1 MRLVACLAIM
11 AASFAA
17 QARTPGSNVGVTFD
31 RTEADFRHSDR
42 GRRTVHMKFTMT
54 NNGSGAVAILS
65 ARASCG

>member
-31 RTEADFRHSDR
+31 RTEADFGTVTAAAGTVQDR
-42 GRRTVHMKFTMT
+42 KSV
-54 NNGSGAVAILS
+54 V
-65 ARASCG
+65 